1 MIDFE
6 NLRNKILPVL
16 QPYGIERVALFGS
29 VVRGEAMPESDVD
42 ILVTFVKPIGLF
54 KWVELEEELS
64 KRLGRKADLVSAR
77 ALKPRI
83 RPRVEA
89 EMVVIYEKTR
99 RPRTPTR
106 YSRRD
111 QPHRVLSA
119 RERRKEVYK

>member
-1 MIDFE
+1 ME
-6 NLRNKILPVL
+6 NLDYLRNKILPVL

-29 VVRGEAMPESDVD
+29 VVRGEEVPESDVD
-42 ILVTFVKPIGLF
+42 ILVTFIKPIGLF

-64 KRLGRKADLVSAR
+64 KHLGRKADLVSAR

-99 RPRTPTR
+99 RQRTPTR
-106 YSRRD
+106 YSRGN
-111 QPHRVLSA
+111 QSHRVLSA
-119 RERRKEVYK
+119 RERRKEIYK

>member
-1 MIDFE
+1 MTKFDQ
-6 NLRNKILPVL
+6 LRDTILPIL
-16 QPYGIERVALFGS
+16 QPYGVTRVALFGS
-29 VVRGEAMPESDVD
+29 VVRGEETPESDID
-42 ILVTFVKPIGLF
+42 ILVTFAKPIGLF

-83 RPRVEA
+83 RPNVEA

-99 RPRTPTR
+99 RPRTLAR

-111 QPHRVLSA
+111 RAHPVLSA
-119 RERRKEVYK
+119 RER